1 MKFPI
6 TREELRNI
14 KKDVE
19 EEIIQC
25 NIEKIIENIK
35 VRILMHAYSFC
46 HHQYTGVA
54 ISAVAGNYNDPWRN
68 NLRKL
73 KIDIPQRFQIII
85 PDNLKGYIQIH
96 SSAHPLALINPW
108 KTHFEIIKEKL
119 MELFPGV
126 SFETDPL
133 KTYILIDWS

>member
-6 TREELRNI
+6 TREQLHNI
-14 KKDVE
+14 KKDFE

-25 NIEKIIENIK
+25 NIEEIIENIK
-35 VRILMHAYSFC
+35 VRILVYAYQEGTLP
-46 HHQYTGVA
+46 HLGE
-54 ISAVAGNYNDPWRN
+54 IRN
-68 NLRKL
+68 TKL

-85 PDNLKGYIQIH
+85 PDNLKGYQKIH
-96 SSAHPLALINPW
+96 STAHPLSSLNPW
-108 KTHFEIIKEKL
+108 KTHLEIIKETL
-119 MELFPGV
+119 RELFPGV

>member
-6 TREELRNI
+6 TREQLHDI

-19 EEIIQC
+19 EDVIEYNIDLIVNSIQSRV
-25 NIEKIIENIK
+25 IA
-35 VRILMHAYSFC
+35 HAYSFC
-46 HHQYTGVA
+46 HHQYAGGA
-54 ISAVAGNYNDPWRN
+54 IPCVIGKHNVVPC
-68 NLRKL
+68 LTKL
-73 KIDIPQRFQIII
+73 KIDSPQRFQIII
-85 PDNLKGYIQIH
+85 PDKWRPYMA
-96 SSAHPLALINPW
+96 AHYFTLINPW

-133 KTYILIDWS
+133 KTYILIGWS

>member
-6 TREELRNI
+6 TREQLHNI

-19 EEIIQC
+19 EDVIEYNIDLIVNSIQSRV
-25 NIEKIIENIK
+25 IA
-35 VRILMHAYSFC
+35 HAYSFC
-46 HHQYTGVA
+46 HHQYAGGA
-54 ISAVAGNYNDPWRN
+54 IPAVIGNYNVPCPT
-68 NLRKL
+68 KL

-85 PDNLKGYIQIH
+85 PDKWRPYMA
-96 SSAHPLALINPW
+96 AHYLALINPW
-108 KTHFEIIKEKL
+108 KTHFEIIKQKF

>member
-25 NIEKIIENIK
+25 NIEEIIENTK

-46 HHQYTGVA
+46 HHQYAGGAMSCVGV
-54 ISAVAGNYNDPWRN
+54 NYNDPWRN
-68 NLRKL
+68 NPTKL
-73 KIDIPQRFQIII
+73 KIDVPQRFQIII
-85 PDNLKGYIQIH
+85 PDNLKGYIQLNH
-96 SSAHPLALINPW
+96 YLASFNPW
-108 KTHFEIIKEKL
+108 KTHFEIIKQTL

-133 KTYILIDWS
+133 KTYMLVDWS

>member
-6 TREELRNI
+6 TREQLHNI

-25 NIEKIIENIK
+25 NIEEIIENIK
-35 VRILMHAYSFC
+35 VRILMHAY
-46 HHQYTGVA
+46 QGTLLQLGGLTNA
-54 ISAVAGNYNDPWRN
+54 
-68 NLRKL
+68 KL
-73 KIDIPQRFQIII
+73 KIDISQRFQIII
-85 PDNLKGYIQIH
+85 PDNLKRYIYIN
-96 SSAHPLALINPW
+96 SSAHPLASFNPW
-108 KTHFEIIKEKL
+108 KTHLEIIKETL
-119 MELFPGV
+119 RELFPGV

>member
-6 TREELRNI
+6 NREKLQNI

-25 NIEKIIENIK
+25 NIEEIIENTK
-35 VRILMHAYSFC
+35 LRIIMHAYQGTYP
-46 HHQYTGVA
+46 HLGGLTNA
-54 ISAVAGNYNDPWRN
+54 
-68 NLRKL
+68 KL
-73 KIDIPQRFQIII
+73 KIDISQFRIII
-85 PDNLKGYIQIH
+85 PNNLKAYIQIT
-96 SSAHPLALINPW
+96 SSAHPLASINPW
-108 KTHFEIIKEKL
+108 KTHFEIIKETL

-133 KTYILIDWS
+133 KTYMLVDWS

>member
-6 TREELRNI
+6 SREKLQNI

-25 NIEKIIENIK
+25 NVEEIIENTK
-35 VRILMHAYSFC
+35 VRILAHAYQGTYP
-46 HHQYTGVA
+46 HLGG
-54 ISAVAGNYNDPWRN
+54 ISNT
-68 NLRKL
+68 KL
-73 KIDIPQRFQIII
+73 KIEIYPFRIII
-85 PDNLKGYIQIH
+85 PDNLKRYIQIT
-96 SSAHPLALINPW
+96 SSTHPLASFNPW
-108 KTHFEIIKEKL
+108 KTHFEIIKQTL

-133 KTYILIDWS
+133 KTYMLVDWS